1 MELSSIGEQVFA
13 VESITKKRVRKG
25 NVEYLLKWQGW
36 PPNTLT
42 GELATTVRHLVHFRN
57 VKSPS
62 RSSVNPI
69 PHASKTEGYSTWE
82 PEDHILDPRLVLAY
96 EEKEEK
102 DRALAYR
109 RKGLRPRRLV
119 LRNIYAMDLRSA
131 HKVPDTPRLRLSL
144 TRSMGSELDQGSLP
158 YRAGEGGSVYRRL
171 ARRKNKQ
178 RVSKPVSD
186 NNSLQPLTR
195 IQDPMEHEWQGAEE
209 RPESELTTDTR
220 HSRSECS
227 SPMMEQ
233 EVEEPTDRVESCGSA
248 LGSGDET
255 LGGGA
260 LLRVT
265 GAWYRSEGRNS
276 ETGQEHIDR
285 TDQSESCVSAEGPKD
300 NISNRLVDSD
310 TEVELGTDTLIDMVE
325 RLGTANV
332 IERVEGLGTDYFI
345 DRVEEMGGHILIDR
359 DSTSVVDVGD
369 ETVAD
374 GSVVCTDVE
383 VAEEVVENYTKQQG
397 EEVVTQCPDS
407 SGAEVNP
414 GKVIVTDVTINSL
427 TVTFKEALAAEGFFK
442 S

>member
-13 VESITKKRVRKG
+13 VESIIKKRVRKG

-36 PPNTLT
+36 PP
-42 GELATTVRHLVHFRN
+42 
-57 VKSPS
+57 K
-62 RSSVNPI
+62 
-69 PHASKTEGYSTWE
+69 YSTWE

-209 RPESELTTDTR
+209 RPESDTR

-233 EVEEPTDRVESCGSA
+233 EVESSTDRVESCGSA

-265 GAWYRSEGRNS
+265 GAGYRSEGGTS
-276 ETGQEHIDR
+276 ETGQEQMDR
-285 TDQSESCVSAEGPKD
+285 TDQSESCVSAEGPKYL
-300 NISNRLVDSD
+300 NISNRLVNSG
-310 TEVELGTDTLIDMVE
+310 TEVELGTDTLIDKVE

-345 DRVEEMGGHILIDR
+345 DKVEMGTHILIDG
-359 DSTSVVDVGD
+359 DSTSMVDVGD

-383 VAEEVVENYTKQQG
+383 VAEEVVENDTKQQG

-414 GKVIVTDVTINSL
+414 GKVIVTNVTINSL

-442 S
+442 G

>member
-36 PPNTLT
+36 PP
-42 GELATTVRHLVHFRN
+42 
-57 VKSPS
+57 K
-62 RSSVNPI
+62 
-69 PHASKTEGYSTWE
+69 YSTWE

-119 LRNIYAMDLRSA
+119 LRKIYAMDLRSA
-131 HKVPDTPRLRLSL
+131 HKLPDTPRLRLSL

-158 YRAGEGGSVYRRL
+158 YRAGEGGSIYRRL

-209 RPESELTTDTR
+209 RPESEFTTETW

-233 EVEEPTDRVESCGSA
+233 EVEESTDRVESCGSA

-260 LLRVT
+260 LLRGT
-265 GAWYRSEGRNS
+265 GAEKVIVMDRPEGGTS
-276 ETGQEHIDR
+276 ETRQEQMEE
-285 TDQSESCVSAEGPKD
+285 TDESESCASAEGPKYL
-300 NISNRLVDSD
+300 NIGNRLVDSA
-310 TEVELGTDTLIDMVE
+310 TEVELGTDTLIDRVE
-325 RLGTANV
+325 GLGAAVIDRVEGLGAAV

-345 DRVEEMGGHILIDR
+345 DRVEEMGTHILIDR

-369 ETVAD
+369 ETMAD

-383 VAEEVVENYTKQQG
+383 VAEEVVENDRKQQG

-407 SGAEVNP
+407 SGTEVNP
-414 GKVIVTDVTINSL
+414 GKVIVTDVTVNSL

-442 S
+442 G

>member
-13 VESITKKRVRKG
+13 VESIIKKRVRKG

-36 PPNTLT
+36 PP
-42 GELATTVRHLVHFRN
+42 
-57 VKSPS
+57 K
-62 RSSVNPI
+62 
-69 PHASKTEGYSTWE
+69 YSTWE

-119 LRNIYAMDLRSA
+119 LRSSLLLQNIYAMDLRSA

-209 RPESELTTDTR
+209 RPESDTR

-233 EVEEPTDRVESCGSA
+233 EVESSTDRVESCGSA

-265 GAWYRSEGRNS
+265 GAGYRSEGGTS
-276 ETGQEHIDR
+276 ETGQEQMDR
-285 TDQSESCVSAEGPKD
+285 TDQSESCVSAEGPKYL
-300 NISNRLVDSD
+300 NISNRLVNSG
-310 TEVELGTDTLIDMVE
+310 TEVELGTDTLIDKVE

-345 DRVEEMGGHILIDR
+345 DKVEMGTHILIDG
-359 DSTSVVDVGD
+359 DSTSMVDVGD

-383 VAEEVVENYTKQQG
+383 VAEEVVENDTKQQG

-414 GKVIVTDVTINSL
+414 GKVIVTNVTINSL

-442 S
+442 G

>member
-36 PPNTLT
+36 PP
-42 GELATTVRHLVHFRN
+42 
-57 VKSPS
+57 K
-62 RSSVNPI
+62 
-69 PHASKTEGYSTWE
+69 YSTWE
-82 PEDHILDPRLVLAY
+82 PEDHILDPRLVVAY

-220 HSRSECS
+220 ENSLFSLFSIKHLMKYLIIYFLSRFEGQDCRSECS

-233 EVEEPTDRVESCGSA
+233 EVEESTDR
-248 LGSGDET
+248 T

-265 GAWYRSEGRNS
+265 GAGYRSEGGTS
-276 ETGQEHIDR
+276 EAGQEQMDR
-285 TDQSESCVSAEGPKD
+285 TDQSESCVSAQGPKD
-300 NISNRLVDSD
+300 NISNRLVDSA
-310 TEVELGTDTLIDMVE
+310 TEVELGTDTLIDKVE
-325 RLGTANV
+325 RLGTVNV

-345 DRVEEMGGHILIDR
+345 DRVEEMGTHILIDR

-383 VAEEVVENYTKQQG
+383 VAEEVVENDTKQQG

-442 S
+442 G

>member
-1 MELSSIGEQVFA
+1 MMDWGIC
-13 VESITKKRVRKG
+13 G

-36 PPNTLT
+36 PP
-42 GELATTVRHLVHFRN
+42 
-57 VKSPS
+57 K
-62 RSSVNPI
+62 
-69 PHASKTEGYSTWE
+69 YSTWE

-109 RKGLRPRRLV
+109 RKGLRPRRLI
-119 LRNIYAMDLRSA
+119 LRSSLLLQNIYAMDLRSA
-131 HKVPDTPRLRLSL
+131 HKVPDTPRMRLSL

-158 YRAGEGGSVYRRL
+158 FRAGEGGSVYRRL

-178 RVSKPVSD
+178 RVPKPVSD

-220 HSRSECS
+220 ENSLFRHSQSECS

-233 EVEEPTDRVESCGSA
+233 EVESSTDRVESCGSA

-255 LGGGA
+255 LGGGV

-265 GAWYRSEGRNS
+265 GAGYRSEGRTS
-276 ETGQEHIDR
+276 ETGQEQIDR

-300 NISNRLVDSD
+300 NISNRLVDSA
-310 TEVELGTDTLIDMVE
+310 TEVELGTDTLIDKVE

-332 IERVEGLGTDYFI
+332 IEGLGTYYFI
-345 DRVEEMGGHILIDR
+345 DRVEEMGTHILIDR

-369 ETVAD
+369 KTMSD

-383 VAEEVVENYTKQQG
+383 VAEEVVENDTKQQG

-442 S
+442 G

>member
-36 PPNTLT
+36 PP
-42 GELATTVRHLVHFRN
+42 
-57 VKSPS
+57 K
-62 RSSVNPI
+62 
-69 PHASKTEGYSTWE
+69 YSTWE

-119 LRNIYAMDLRSA
+119 LRSSLLLQNIYAMDLRSA

-158 YRAGEGGSVYRRL
+158 YRAGEGGSVYPRL

-209 RPESELTTDTR
+209 RPESELTTGTR

-227 SPMMEQ
+227 YPMMEQ
-233 EVEEPTDRVESCGSA
+233 EVESTTDRVESCGST

-265 GAWYRSEGRNS
+265 GAGYRSEGGTS
-276 ETGQEHIDR
+276 ETGQEQMDR
-285 TDQSESCVSAEGPKD
+285 TDQSESCVSAEGPED
-300 NISNRLVDSD
+300 LNISNRLVDSD
-310 TEVELGTDTLIDMVE
+310 TEVELGTDTLIDRVE
-325 RLGTANV
+325 RLGTANA

-345 DRVEEMGGHILIDR
+345 DRVEEMGTHILIDR

-383 VAEEVVENYTKQQG
+383 VAEEVVENDTKQQG

-407 SGAEVNP
+407 SGTEVNP
-414 GKVIVTDVTINSL
+414 GKVIVTYVTINSL

>member
-36 PPNTLT
+36 PP
-42 GELATTVRHLVHFRN
+42 
-57 VKSPS
+57 K
-62 RSSVNPI
+62 
-69 PHASKTEGYSTWE
+69 YSTWE

-119 LRNIYAMDLRSA
+119 LRSSLLLQNIYAMDLRSA

-158 YRAGEGGSVYRRL
+158 YRAGEGGSVYPRL

-220 HSRSECS
+220 ENSLFRHSRSECS
-227 SPMMEQ
+227 YPMMEQ
-233 EVEEPTDRVESCGSA
+233 EVESTTDRVESCGST

-255 LGGGA
+255 LGRGA

-265 GAWYRSEGRNS
+265 GAGYRSEGGTS
-276 ETGQEHIDR
+276 ETGQEQMDR
-285 TDQSESCVSAEGPKD
+285 TDQSESCVSAEGPED
-300 NISNRLVDSD
+300 LNISNRLVDSD
-310 TEVELGTDTLIDMVE
+310 TEVELGTDTLIDRVE
-325 RLGTANV
+325 RLGTANA

-345 DRVEEMGGHILIDR
+345 DRVEMGTHILIDR

-369 ETVAD
+369 ETMAD

-383 VAEEVVENYTKQQG
+383 VAEEVVENDTKQQG

-414 GKVIVTDVTINSL
+414 GKVIVTYVTINSL

>member
-36 PPNTLT
+36 PP
-42 GELATTVRHLVHFRN
+42 
-57 VKSPS
+57 K
-62 RSSVNPI
+62 
-69 PHASKTEGYSTWE
+69 YSTWE

-109 RKGLRPRRLV
+109 RKGLRPRRLI

-158 YRAGEGGSVYRRL
+158 FRAGEGGSVYRRL

-178 RVSKPVSD
+178 RVPKPVSD

-220 HSRSECS
+220 ENSLFRHSQSECS

-233 EVEEPTDRVESCGSA
+233 EVESSTDRVESCGSA

-265 GAWYRSEGRNS
+265 GAGYRSEGRTS
-276 ETGQEHIDR
+276 ETGQEQIDR

-300 NISNRLVDSD
+300 NISNRLVDSA
-310 TEVELGTDTLIDMVE
+310 TEVELGTDTLIDKVE

-332 IERVEGLGTDYFI
+332 IEGLGTYYFI
-345 DRVEEMGGHILIDR
+345 DSVEEMGTHILIDR

-369 ETVAD
+369 KTVSD

-383 VAEEVVENYTKQQG
+383 VAEEVVENDTKQQG

-442 S
+442 G

>member
-36 PPNTLT
+36 PP
-42 GELATTVRHLVHFRN
+42 
-57 VKSPS
+57 K
-62 RSSVNPI
+62 
-69 PHASKTEGYSTWE
+69 YSTWE

-119 LRNIYAMDLRSA
+119 LRSSLLLQNIYAMDLRSA

-227 SPMMEQ
+227 YPMMEQ
-233 EVEEPTDRVESCGSA
+233 EVESTTDRVESCGST

-265 GAWYRSEGRNS
+265 GAGYRSEGGTS
-276 ETGQEHIDR
+276 ETGQEQMDR
-285 TDQSESCVSAEGPKD
+285 TDQSESCVSAEGPED
-300 NISNRLVDSD
+300 LNISNRLVDSD
-310 TEVELGTDTLIDMVE
+310 TEVELGTDTLIDRVE
-325 RLGTANV
+325 RLGTANA
-332 IERVEGLGTDYFI
+332 IERVEGLVTDYFI
-345 DRVEEMGGHILIDR
+345 DRVEEMGTHILIDR

-369 ETVAD
+369 ETMAD

-383 VAEEVVENYTKQQG
+383 VAEEVVENDTKQQG

-414 GKVIVTDVTINSL
+414 GKVIVTYVTINSL

>member
-36 PPNTLT
+36 PP
-42 GELATTVRHLVHFRN
+42 
-57 VKSPS
+57 K
-62 RSSVNPI
+62 
-69 PHASKTEGYSTWE
+69 YSTWE
-82 PEDHILDPRLVLAY
+82 PEDHILDPRLVVAY

-220 HSRSECS
+220 ENSLFRHSRSECS

-233 EVEEPTDRVESCGSA
+233 EVEESTDRVESCGSA

-265 GAWYRSEGRNS
+265 GAGYRSEGWTS
-276 ETGQEHIDR
+276 ETGQEQMDR
-285 TDQSESCVSAEGPKD
+285 TDQSESCVSAQGPKD

-310 TEVELGTDTLIDMVE
+310 TEVELGTDTLIDKVE
-325 RLGTANV
+325 RLGTVNV

-345 DRVEEMGGHILIDR
+345 DRVEEMGTHILIER

-383 VAEEVVENYTKQQG
+383 VAEEVVENDTKQQG

-442 S
+442 G

>member
-36 PPNTLT
+36 PP
-42 GELATTVRHLVHFRN
+42 
-57 VKSPS
+57 K
-62 RSSVNPI
+62 
-69 PHASKTEGYSTWE
+69 YSTWE

-265 GAWYRSEGRNS
+265 GAWYRSEGRTS
-276 ETGQEHIDR
+276 ETGQEQIDR
-285 TDQSESCVSAEGPKD
+285 TDQSESCVSAVGPKD

-310 TEVELGTDTLIDMVE
+310 TEVELGTDTLIDKVE

-359 DSTSVVDVGD
+359 DITSVVDVRD

-383 VAEEVVENYTKQQG
+383 VAEEVVENDTKQQG

>member
-13 VESITKKRVRKG
+13 VESIIKKRVRKG

-36 PPNTLT
+36 PP
-42 GELATTVRHLVHFRN
+42 
-57 VKSPS
+57 K
-62 RSSVNPI
+62 
-69 PHASKTEGYSTWE
+69 YSTWE

-171 ARRKNKQ
+171 ARRKNKP

-209 RPESELTTDTR
+209 RPESDTRENSLFR

-233 EVEEPTDRVESCGSA
+233 EVESSTDRVESCGSA

-255 LGGGA
+255 LGGGG

-265 GAWYRSEGRNS
+265 GAGYRSEGGTS
-276 ETGQEHIDR
+276 ETGQEQMDR
-285 TDQSESCVSAEGPKD
+285 TDQSESCVSAEGPKYL
-300 NISNRLVDSD
+300 NISNRLVNSA
-310 TEVELGTDTLIDMVE
+310 TEVELGTDTLIDKVE

-332 IERVEGLGTDYFI
+332 I
-345 DRVEEMGGHILIDR
+345 DRVEMGTHILIDG
-359 DSTSVVDVGD
+359 DSTSMVDVGD

-383 VAEEVVENYTKQQG
+383 VAEEVVDNDTKQQG

-414 GKVIVTDVTINSL
+414 GKVIVTNVTINSL

-442 S
+442 G

>member
-1 MELSSIGEQVFA
+1 MDWGICV
-13 VESITKKRVRKG
+13 KKNCCG

-36 PPNTLT
+36 PP
-42 GELATTVRHLVHFRN
+42 
-57 VKSPS
+57 K
-62 RSSVNPI
+62 
-69 PHASKTEGYSTWE
+69 YSTWE

-119 LRNIYAMDLRSA
+119 LRKIYAMDLRSA

-209 RPESELTTDTR
+209 RPESELTTETR

-233 EVEEPTDRVESCGSA
+233 EVESSTDRVESCGSA

-265 GAWYRSEGRNS
+265 GAGDRSEGGTS
-276 ETGQEHIDR
+276 ETGQEQMDR
-285 TDQSESCVSAEGPKD
+285 TDQSESCVSAEGPKYL
-300 NISNRLVDSD
+300 NINNRLVDSA
-310 TEVELGTDTLIDMVE
+310 TELELGTDTLIDKVE
-325 RLGTANV
+325 RLGAANV

-345 DRVEEMGGHILIDR
+345 DRVEEMGTHILIDR

-383 VAEEVVENYTKQQG
+383 VAEEVVENDTKQQG

-407 SGAEVNP
+407 SGADVNP

-442 S
+442 G

>member
-36 PPNTLT
+36 PP
-42 GELATTVRHLVHFRN
+42 
-57 VKSPS
+57 K
-62 RSSVNPI
+62 
-69 PHASKTEGYSTWE
+69 YSTWE
-82 PEDHILDPRLVLAY
+82 PEDHILDPRLVVAY

-119 LRNIYAMDLRSA
+119 LRSSLLLQNIYAMDLRSA

-233 EVEEPTDRVESCGSA
+233 EVEESTDRVESCGSA

-265 GAWYRSEGRNS
+265 GAGYRSEGGTS
-276 ETGQEHIDR
+276 EAGQEQMDR
-285 TDQSESCVSAEGPKD
+285 TDQSESCVSAQGPKD
-300 NISNRLVDSD
+300 NISNRLVDSA
-310 TEVELGTDTLIDMVE
+310 TEVELGTDTLIDKVE
-325 RLGTANV
+325 RLGTVNV

-345 DRVEEMGGHILIDR
+345 DRVEEMGTHILIDR

-383 VAEEVVENYTKQQG
+383 VAEEVVENDTKQQG

-442 S
+442 G

>member
-36 PPNTLT
+36 PP
-42 GELATTVRHLVHFRN
+42 
-57 VKSPS
+57 K
-62 RSSVNPI
+62 
-69 PHASKTEGYSTWE
+69 YSTWE

-102 DRALAYR
+102 ERALAYR

-119 LRNIYAMDLRSA
+119 LRKIYAMDLRSA

-158 YRAGEGGSVYRRL
+158 YRAGEGGSIYRRL

-186 NNSLQPLTR
+186 NNSLQPLTH

-209 RPESELTTDTR
+209 RPESEFTTETW

-233 EVEEPTDRVESCGSA
+233 EVEESTDRVESCGSA

-255 LGGGA
+255 LGGGP
-260 LLRVT
+260 LRGT
-265 GAWYRSEGRNS
+265 GAGKVIVTDRAEGGTS
-276 ETGQEHIDR
+276 ETGQEQMDE
-285 TDQSESCVSAEGPKD
+285 TDESESCASAEGPKD
-300 NISNRLVDSD
+300 LNIGNRLVDSA
-310 TEVELGTDTLIDMVE
+310 TEVELGTDTLIDRVE
-325 RLGTANV
+325 GLGAAV

-345 DRVEEMGGHILIDR
+345 DRVEEMGTHILIDR

-369 ETVAD
+369 ETMAD

-383 VAEEVVENYTKQQG
+383 VAEEVVENDRKQQG
-397 EEVVTQCPDS
+397 EVVVTQCPDS
-407 SGAEVNP
+407 SGTEVNP
-414 GKVIVTDVTINSL
+414 GKVIVTDVTVNSL
-427 TVTFKEALAAEGFFK
+427 TVTFKEALAADGFFK
-442 S
+442 G

>member
-36 PPNTLT
+36 PP
-42 GELATTVRHLVHFRN
+42 
-57 VKSPS
+57 K
-62 RSSVNPI
+62 
-69 PHASKTEGYSTWE
+69 YSTWE

-96 EEKEEK
+96 EEKEKK

-158 YRAGEGGSVYRRL
+158 YRAGEGGSVYPRL

-227 SPMMEQ
+227 YPMMEQ
-233 EVEEPTDRVESCGSA
+233 EVESTPDRVESCGST

-265 GAWYRSEGRNS
+265 GAGYRSEGGTS
-276 ETGQEHIDR
+276 ETGQEQMDR
-285 TDQSESCVSAEGPKD
+285 TDQSESCVSAEGPED
-300 NISNRLVDSD
+300 LNISNRLVDSD
-310 TEVELGTDTLIDMVE
+310 TEVELGTDTLIDRVE
-325 RLGTANV
+325 RLGTANA
-332 IERVEGLGTDYFI
+332 IERVEELGTDYFI
-345 DRVEEMGGHILIDR
+345 DRVEEMGTHILIDR

-383 VAEEVVENYTKQQG
+383 VAEEVVENDTKQQG

-414 GKVIVTDVTINSL
+414 GKVIVTYVTINSL

>member
-36 PPNTLT
+36 PP
-42 GELATTVRHLVHFRN
+42 
-57 VKSPS
+57 K
-62 RSSVNPI
+62 
-69 PHASKTEGYSTWE
+69 YSTWE
-82 PEDHILDPRLVLAY
+82 PEDHILDPRLVVAY

-233 EVEEPTDRVESCGSA
+233 EVEESTDRVESCGSA

-265 GAWYRSEGRNS
+265 GAGYRSEGWTS
-276 ETGQEHIDR
+276 ETGQEQMDR
-285 TDQSESCVSAEGPKD
+285 TDQSESCVSAQGPKD

-310 TEVELGTDTLIDMVE
+310 TEVELGTDTLIDKVE
-325 RLGTANV
+325 RLGTVNV

-345 DRVEEMGGHILIDR
+345 DRVEEMGTHILIER

-383 VAEEVVENYTKQQG
+383 VAEEVVENDTKQQG

-442 S
+442 G

>member
-36 PPNTLT
+36 PP
-42 GELATTVRHLVHFRN
+42 
-57 VKSPS
+57 K
-62 RSSVNPI
+62 
-69 PHASKTEGYSTWE
+69 YSTWE

-96 EEKEEK
+96 EEKEKK

-158 YRAGEGGSVYRRL
+158 YRAGEGGSIYPRL

-227 SPMMEQ
+227 YPMMEQ
-233 EVEEPTDRVESCGSA
+233 EVESTPDRVESCGST

-265 GAWYRSEGRNS
+265 VAGYRSEGGTS
-276 ETGQEHIDR
+276 ETGQEQMDR
-285 TDQSESCVSAEGPKD
+285 TDQSESCVSAEGPED
-300 NISNRLVDSD
+300 LNISNRLVDSD
-310 TEVELGTDTLIDMVE
+310 TEVELGTDTLIDRVE
-325 RLGTANV
+325 RLGTANA

-345 DRVEEMGGHILIDR
+345 DRVEEMGTHILIDR

-383 VAEEVVENYTKQQG
+383 VAEEVVENDTKQQG
-397 EEVVTQCPDS
+397 EEVVTQCPNS

-414 GKVIVTDVTINSL
+414 GKVIVTYVTINSL

>member
-1 MELSSIGEQVFA
+1 MMDWGIC
-13 VESITKKRVRKG
+13 G

-109 RKGLRPRRLV
+109 RKGLRPRRLI
-119 LRNIYAMDLRSA
+119 LRSSLLLQNIYAMDLRSA

-158 YRAGEGGSVYRRL
+158 FRAGEGGSVYRRL

-178 RVSKPVSD
+178 RVPKPVSD

-220 HSRSECS
+220 HSQSECS

-233 EVEEPTDRVESCGSA
+233 EVESSTDRVESCGSA

-265 GAWYRSEGRNS
+265 GAGYRSEGRTS
-276 ETGQEHIDR
+276 ETGQEQIDR

-300 NISNRLVDSD
+300 NISNRLVDSA
-310 TEVELGTDTLIDMVE
+310 TEVELGTDTLIDKVE

-332 IERVEGLGTDYFI
+332 IEGLGTYYFI
-345 DRVEEMGGHILIDR
+345 DSVEEMGTHILIDR

-369 ETVAD
+369 KTVSD

-383 VAEEVVENYTKQQG
+383 VAEEVVENDTKQQG

-442 S
+442 G

>member
-1 MELSSIGEQVFA
+1 
-13 VESITKKRVRKG
+13 
-25 NVEYLLKWQGW
+25 
-36 PPNTLT
+36 
-42 GELATTVRHLVHFRN
+42 
-57 VKSPS
+57 
-62 RSSVNPI
+62 
-69 PHASKTEGYSTWE
+69 
-82 PEDHILDPRLVLAY
+82 
-96 EEKEEK
+96 
-102 DRALAYR
+102 
-109 RKGLRPRRLV
+109 
-119 LRNIYAMDLRSA
+119 MDLRSA

-178 RVSKPVSD
+178 RVSKPVPD

-209 RPESELTTDTR
+209 RPESELTTDTRENSQFR

-265 GAWYRSEGRNS
+265 GAWYRSEGRTS
-276 ETGQEHIDR
+276 ETGQEQIDR

-300 NISNRLVDSD
+300 NISNRLVDSA
-310 TEVELGTDTLIDMVE
+310 TEVELGTDTLIDKVE
-325 RLGTANV
+325 RLGTDNV

-383 VAEEVVENYTKQQG
+383 VAEEVVENDTKQQG

>member
-36 PPNTLT
+36 PP
-42 GELATTVRHLVHFRN
+42 
-57 VKSPS
+57 K
-62 RSSVNPI
+62 
-69 PHASKTEGYSTWE
+69 YSTWE

-119 LRNIYAMDLRSA
+119 LRSSLLLQNIYAMDLRSA

-233 EVEEPTDRVESCGSA
+233 EVEEPTDRVECCGSA

-265 GAWYRSEGRNS
+265 GAWYRSEGRTS
-276 ETGQEHIDR
+276 ETGQEQIDR

-300 NISNRLVDSD
+300 NISNRLVDSA
-310 TEVELGTDTLIDMVE
+310 TEDELGTDTLIDKVE

-383 VAEEVVENYTKQQG
+383 VAEEVVENDTKQQG

>member
-36 PPNTLT
+36 PP
-42 GELATTVRHLVHFRN
+42 
-57 VKSPS
+57 K
-62 RSSVNPI
+62 
-69 PHASKTEGYSTWE
+69 YSTWE

-119 LRNIYAMDLRSA
+119 LRKIYAMDLRSA

-209 RPESELTTDTR
+209 RPESELTTETR

-233 EVEEPTDRVESCGSA
+233 EVESSTDRVESCGSA

-265 GAWYRSEGRNS
+265 GAGDRSEGGTS
-276 ETGQEHIDR
+276 ETGQEQMDR
-285 TDQSESCVSAEGPKD
+285 TDQSESCVSAEGPKYL
-300 NISNRLVDSD
+300 NINNRLVDSA
-310 TEVELGTDTLIDMVE
+310 TELELGTDTLIDKVE
-325 RLGTANV
+325 RLGAANV

-345 DRVEEMGGHILIDR
+345 DRVEEMGTHILIDR

-383 VAEEVVENYTKQQG
+383 VAEEVVENDTKQQG

-407 SGAEVNP
+407 SGADVNP

-442 S
+442 G

>member
-36 PPNTLT
+36 PP
-42 GELATTVRHLVHFRN
+42 
-57 VKSPS
+57 K
-62 RSSVNPI
+62 
-69 PHASKTEGYSTWE
+69 YSTWE

-109 RKGLRPRRLV
+109 RKGLRPRRLI
-119 LRNIYAMDLRSA
+119 LRSSLLLQNIYAMDLRSA

-158 YRAGEGGSVYRRL
+158 FRAGEGGSVYRRL

-178 RVSKPVSD
+178 RVPKPVSD

-220 HSRSECS
+220 HSQSECS

-233 EVEEPTDRVESCGSA
+233 EVESSTDRVESCGSA

-265 GAWYRSEGRNS
+265 GAGYRSEGRTS
-276 ETGQEHIDR
+276 ETGQEQIDR

-300 NISNRLVDSD
+300 NISNRLVDSA
-310 TEVELGTDTLIDMVE
+310 TEVELGTDTLIDKVE

-332 IERVEGLGTDYFI
+332 IEGLGTYYFI
-345 DRVEEMGGHILIDR
+345 DSVEEMGTHILIDR

-369 ETVAD
+369 KTVSD

-383 VAEEVVENYTKQQG
+383 VAEEVVENDTKQQG

-442 S
+442 G

>member
-1 MELSSIGEQVFA
+1 MDWGIW
-13 VESITKKRVRKG
+13 G

-36 PPNTLT
+36 PP
-42 GELATTVRHLVHFRN
+42 
-57 VKSPS
+57 K
-62 RSSVNPI
+62 
-69 PHASKTEGYSTWE
+69 YSTWE

-96 EEKEEK
+96 EEKEKK

-158 YRAGEGGSVYRRL
+158 YRAGEGGSIYPRL

-227 SPMMEQ
+227 YPMMEQ
-233 EVEEPTDRVESCGSA
+233 EVESTPDRVESCGST

-265 GAWYRSEGRNS
+265 VAGYRSEGGTS
-276 ETGQEHIDR
+276 ETGQEQMDR
-285 TDQSESCVSAEGPKD
+285 TDQSESCVSAEGPED
-300 NISNRLVDSD
+300 LNISNRLVDSD
-310 TEVELGTDTLIDMVE
+310 TEVELGTDTLIDRVE
-325 RLGTANV
+325 RLGTANA

-345 DRVEEMGGHILIDR
+345 DRVEEMGTHILIDR

-383 VAEEVVENYTKQQG
+383 VAEEVVENDTKQQG
-397 EEVVTQCPDS
+397 EEVVTQCPNS

-414 GKVIVTDVTINSL
+414 GKVIVTYVTINSL